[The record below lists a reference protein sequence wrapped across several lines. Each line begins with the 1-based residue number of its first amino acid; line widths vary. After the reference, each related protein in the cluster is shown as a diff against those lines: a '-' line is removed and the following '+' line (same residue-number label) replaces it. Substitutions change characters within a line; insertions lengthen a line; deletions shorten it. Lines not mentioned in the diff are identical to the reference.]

1 MTSTNALTHGI
12 LSAYSVLPWENPDD
26 FRHIHKALLAEYEPK
41 GMTERHLVDELADI
55 IWRKRR
61 LQRAGLSLHQET
73 LSKILH
79 PIFPDA
85 APMLAAMAGVG
96 TAKSLKIP
104 PLEEWFYTPNEDRN
118 ADIAETM
125 ASIDHINTLINST
138 ASYATLKKQVHP
150 DIWEHW
156 QEHLSEDPEC
166 YQKTALS
173 FQMFIRDI
181 CLPMY
186 QNYLANLQAQSVIRQ
201 HILQSASL
209 PTDKINT
216 LSRYETHLDRKF
228 ERTVAMLIK
237 LAEMR
242 KILE

>member
-1 MTSTNALTHGI
+1 
-12 LSAYSVLPWENPDD
+12 
-26 FRHIHKALLAEYEPK
+26 
-41 GMTERHLVDELADI
+41 
-55 IWRKRR
+55 
-61 LQRAGLSLHQET
+61 
-73 LSKILH
+73 
-79 PIFPDA
+79 
-85 APMLAAMAGVG
+85 
-96 TAKSLKIP
+96 
-104 PLEEWFYTPNEDRN
+104 
-118 ADIAETM
+118 
-125 ASIDHINTLINST
+125 
-138 ASYATLKKQVHP
+138 
-150 DIWEHW
+150 
-156 QEHLSEDPEC
+156 
-166 YQKTALS
+166 
-173 FQMFIRDI
+173 MFIRDI